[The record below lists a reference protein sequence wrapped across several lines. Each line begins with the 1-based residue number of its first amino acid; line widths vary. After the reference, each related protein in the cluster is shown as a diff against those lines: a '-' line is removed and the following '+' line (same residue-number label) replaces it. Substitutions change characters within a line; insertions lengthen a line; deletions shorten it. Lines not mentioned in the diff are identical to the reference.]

1 LFLSEELRGRF
12 DRREATVVFLDA
24 KIWVLYDEVRGLP
37 ERHRG
42 LGSTLCH

>member
-1 LFLSEELRGRF
+1 VRAQF
-12 DRREATVVFLDA
+12 DRREAKVVFLDA
-24 KIWVLYDEVRGLP
+24 KLRVLYDEVRGLP